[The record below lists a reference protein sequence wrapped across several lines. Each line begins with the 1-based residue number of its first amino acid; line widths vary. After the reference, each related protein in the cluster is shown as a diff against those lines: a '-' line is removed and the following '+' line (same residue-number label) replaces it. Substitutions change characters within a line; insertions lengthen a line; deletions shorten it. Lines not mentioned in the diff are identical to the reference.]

1 MPGLQRRLCLG
12 GGGAFYLWN
21 YVLIHIEASTA
32 SIATLVTPIVGV
44 LGGVVFL
51 DEPFTAY
58 IVAGMILIFAGILLV
73 VKSQKA

>member
-1 MPGLQRRLCLG
+1 M
-12 GGGAFYLWN
+12 
-21 YVLIHIEASTA
+21 IHIEASTA